1 MSIVILTN
9 SEEGKAKLVA
19 GIAKA
24 RNSDK
29 LHGVTVNVYYVHA
42 MQTVAAANEIERHA
56 DRIILHGASEH
67 KLPVNLKTAINWR
80 ATAKPEARPTGWW
93 MTVECAV
100 EEATLKSKDV
110 AAEWEANAKSV
121 DLNIGAGQLLVDGF
135 ITTNKLTAIKAPKPV
150 QHITYCVPVGDEAAE
165 DAVDYKLSDLKSELI
180 ELHAIVNDGMFPDT
194 GSITLTWKRDDLQ
207 GGRKA
212 YRLEG
217 VTQLVT
223 S

>member
-9 SEEGKAKLVA
+9 SEESKAELVA

-24 RNSDK
+24 RDNDL
-29 LHGVTVNVYYVHA
+29 LHGVTVNVFHVHV
-42 MQTVAAANEIERHA
+42 MQSVGASNEIERHA
-56 DRIILHGASEH
+56 DRVIMHGASEAR
-67 KLPVNLKTAINWR
+67 LPNGVKAAINWR
-80 ATAKPEARPTGWW
+80 ISAKPEARPTGWW
-93 MTVECAV
+93 RTTGRAIEDAV
-100 EEATLKSKDV
+100 RQSKDV

-121 DLNIGAGQLLVDGF
+121 DLHIGAGQLIADGT
-135 ITTNKLTAIKAPKPV
+135 IAAHTLKVPKPV
-150 QHITYCVPVGDEAAE
+150 QHIIYCVPVGDEAVC
-165 DAVDYKLSDLKSELI
+165 DLVDYKLADLKSELI
-180 ELHAIVNDGMFPDT
+180 ELHALVNDGTFPDT

-217 VTQLVT
+217 ATQLVT